1 MLFARVSVALVLV
14 AGAIGL
20 LIATTHSDGEPARR
34 LHVARAD
41 VEPSSVTAARRQVI
55 TIGHSVEHRPI
66 RAVVLGDPT
75 APRSVLIVGCVHG
88 NERAG
93 IAIAKLLS
101 TRSVPHRTALWIVPV
116 LNPDGAAADTR
127 QNSRGVDLNRNF
139 PYRWRPLGVRGDQQ
153 YSGARALSEPEAR
166 AARAL
171 ILRVRPQISI
181 WFHQPLGLVDLS
193 GGSPAIERRFARL
206 ARLPVER
213 LIRYPGS
220 AVGWENARLRGTTAF
235 VVELPRGRLSAP
247 ATARYAGAVLRLLGA

>member
-1 MLFARVSVALVLV
+1 VILV

-20 LIATTHSDGEPARR
+20 LLATTHGDGEPARR

-41 VEPSSVTAARRQVI
+41 VDPRSVTAASRQVI
-55 TIGHSVEHRPI
+55 TIGHSFEHRPI
-66 RAVVLGDPT
+66 RAVLVGDPSASRT
-75 APRSVLIVGCVHG
+75 VLVVGCVHG

-93 IAIAKLLS
+93 IAIAKLLA
-101 TRSVPHRTALWIVPV
+101 TRSVPRGTALWIVPV
-116 LNPDGAAADTR
+116 LNPDGAAAGTR
-127 QNSRGVDLNRNF
+127 QNGRGVDLNRNF
-139 PYRWRPLGVRGDQQ
+139 PYRWRPLGTRGDQQ
-153 YSGARALSEPEAR
+153 YSGVRALSEPESL

-193 GGSPAIERRFARL
+193 GGSPAVERGFARL

-220 AVGWENARLRGTTAF
+220 AVGWENARLHGTTSF
-235 VVELPRGRLSAP
+235 VVELPPGRLSAP

>member
-1 MLFARVSVALVLV
+1 MFARASAVVILV
-14 AGAIGL
+14 AAAVSL
-20 LIATTHSDGEPARR
+20 LLATTRADREPARR
-34 LHVARAD
+34 LRVARAD
-41 VEPSSVTAARRQVI
+41 LELRSPTASSPRVM
-55 TIGHSVEHRPI
+55 TIGYSAEHRPI
-66 RAVVLGDPT
+66 RAVLVGDPR
-75 APRSVLIVGCVHG
+75 APRTMLVVGCVHG

-93 IAIAKLLS
+93 IAIAKLL
-101 TRSVPHRTALWIVPV
+101 TTLSVPRDTALWIVPV

-139 PYRWRPLGVRGDQQ
+139 PYRWRPLGIRGALE

-181 WFHQPLGLVDLS
+181 WFHQSLGLVDLS

-206 ARLPVER
+206 VGLPVER
-213 LIRYPGS
+213 LVRYPGS

-235 VVELPRGRLSAP
+235 VVELPPGRLSAP
-247 ATARYAGAVLRLLGA
+247 ATARYARAALRLLGA